1 MPNGLVQMRSYAGRD
16 IVRNSCWSFMGPAYS
31 SSRLP
36 LGEVCCGATA
46 HWLSASH
53 LDRLTAVICGLLGP
67 CTPWTR
73 VFYGEL
79 TWDRLG
85 FGRCRAKGEGG
96 YYLSQ
101 TWRYRCSTGTLTKK
115 KKKAG
120 LTDATHGKKHLSSDG
135 FCVAKS
141 RILFFLKAT
150 LGWHCSLLIT
160 SVISSSDIKK

>member
-79 TWDRLG
+79 TEIASDSDGVVLRE
-85 FGRCRAKGEGG
+85 RGG

-115 KKKAG
+115 KKG
-120 LTDATHGKKHLSSDG
+120 WTDWRYSWKKTLIQRWILRSEVTHYFLFKGNARVTLQSSHHIGYFVVRQKK
-135 FCVAKS
+135 
-141 RILFFLKAT
+141 
-150 LGWHCSLLIT
+150 
-160 SVISSSDIKK
+160 

>member
-79 TWDRLG
+79 TEIASDSDGVVLRE
-85 FGRCRAKGEGG
+85 REG

-115 KKKAG
+115 EKAG